1 MPDEGESMTAVTTEL
16 SDLDATRDAHVAA
29 LNAGDAD
36 GWVACFDPDGVRMP
50 PNEPANVGIDRI
62 RAWSHAFLSAFR
74 VEFLVAPADVEVV
87 AERAIERGA
96 WEIAMTPRGGGD
108 PVRDAGK
115 YLTTY
120 RRRNDGAWVMINDI
134 WNSDGR

>member
-1 MPDEGESMTAVTTEL
+1 MTVPATDL
-16 SDLDATRDAHVAA
+16 SDLDVTRDAHVAA

-36 GWVACFDPDGVRMP
+36 GWVACFDPDAVQMP
-50 PNEPANVGIDRI
+50 PNEPANVGIDCI

-74 VEFLVAPADVEVV
+74 VEFSVAPADVEVV
-87 AERAIERGA
+87 ADHAIERGA
-96 WEIAMTPRGGGD
+96 WEIVLTPRAGGD
-108 PVRDAGK
+108 PLRDAGK

-120 RRRNDGAWVMINDI
+120 HQQPGGAWAMMYDI